1 MNTRITVDLK
11 NPSYLSQLKIY
22 AASHDLTLR
31 DVIIQ
36 ALDTLFTH
44 QQENAA
50 LAKIANNSF
59 AEWNNPLDQDYDRL

>member
-11 NPSYLSQLKIY
+11 NPAYLSQLKIY

-31 DVIIQ
+31 DVIIK

-44 QQENAA
+44 QQENTA
-50 LAKIANNSF
+50 LAKLADASF
-59 AEWNNPLDQDYDRL
+59 AEWNNPLDQDYDHL